1 MALFDS
7 IDAVVLLVIA
17 CVGLIVIGTVVLFV
31 VVFRS
36 AQNPK
41 IENGVLGQATIL
53 KIWETGLTVN
63 DRPQIG
69 FLLNIQHPD
78 GASYETETKA
88 VIPIIH
94 LPQFQPGATVA
105 VKIDANDRQ
114 RVALA

>member
-1 MALFDS
+1 MELFDFLNLTS
-7 IDAVVLLVIA
+7 LLVLA
-17 CVGLIVIGTVVLFV
+17 CVGLIVVGSVLLFIF
-31 VVFRS
+31 VFRA

-41 IENGVLGQATIL
+41 IKNGALGQATIL

-69 FLLNIQHPD
+69 FLLNVQHPD
-78 GASYETETKA
+78 GSSYETETKA

-105 VKIDANDRQ
+105 VKIDAKDRQ